1 MSDHRRRFLRIL
13 WGALVLYEILNAF
26 FILLLRQ
33 IPPSP
38 EGEAFE
44 LFSLLSLLLPVWLIL
59 SFRDLLPR
67 VRLFSQTFF
76 LWYFALGTFW
86 IGAGL
91 GGIFHFVEG
100 MFPGAAGGR
109 PGASYSF
116 RAVEGGALLTLL
128 FLSLAVAARFLPPR
142 LIRIDLAFEGLDPR
156 LEGTTILHL
165 SDLHVG
171 AWQGEGRLRTIA
183 DVVRTISPDILAV
196 TGDVIDHREDEAQI
210 FERIFSSLSG
220 KIGTVAVLGNHEYW
234 SLEKEAYPV
243 MRRHG
248 LPVLKN
254 ESLLLERGNG
264 GRIRVVGVDDPAG
277 GDYAPDCGP
286 DLEKALAGVRPGE
299 FVLALVHQPTLWEGA
314 LCRAAQLTLAGH
326 THGGQIGGHP
336 PLPSLAS
343 LFFRQPVG
351 LFSSTDPRC
360 PGHRLNV
367 SAGLGY
373 YGIPVRIGMLPEMT
387 FVTLCSKAEVAGE
400 GKRQKNEGRRVL
412 PLKKRR
418 KFFCFLIILNV
429 LVYYKFFLQ
438 ALANPKWLL
447 YTDSWAEM

>member
-13 WGALVLYEILNAF
+13 WGALVLYEILNVF

-33 IPPSP
+33 LPPSP
-38 EGEAFE
+38 EGKAFE

-128 FLSLAVAARFLPPR
+128 FLALAVAARFLPPR

-343 LFFRQPVG
+343 LFFRHPVG
-351 LFSSTDPRC
+351 LFSSTDPQC
-360 PGHRLNV
+360 PGHRLHV

-387 FVTLCSKAEVAGE
+387 LVTLCPKTEGSGE
-400 GKRQKNEGRRVL
+400 AKSQK
-412 PLKKRR
+412 K
-418 KFFCFLIILNV
+418 
-429 LVYYKFFLQ
+429 
-438 ALANPKWLL
+438 
-447 YTDSWAEM
+447 

>member
-13 WGALVLYEILNAF
+13 WGALALYEILNVF

-33 IPPSP
+33 LPPSP
-38 EGEAFE
+38 EGKAFE

-91 GGIFHFVEG
+91 GGVFHFVEG
-100 MFPGAAGGR
+100 MFPGAAEGR
-109 PGASYSF
+109 PEASFSF
-116 RAVEGGALLTLL
+116 RAVEGGALLTFL
-128 FLSLAVAARFLPPR
+128 FLALAVAARFLPPR

-210 FERIFSSLSG
+210 FERIFSPLSG
-220 KIGTVAVLGNHEYW
+220 KVGTVAVLGNHEYW
-234 SLEKEAYPV
+234 SLEKEACPV

-254 ESLLLERGNG
+254 ESLLLERENG

-286 DLEKALAGVRPGE
+286 DLEKALAGIRPGE
-299 FVLALVHQPTLWEGA
+299 FVLALVHQPTLWEGG

-326 THGGQIGGHP
+326 THGGQIGGDP

-343 LFFRQPVG
+343 LFFRHAVG
-351 LFSSTDPRC
+351 LFSSTDPQC
-360 PGHRLNV
+360 PGHRLHV

-387 FVTLCSKAEVAGE
+387 LVTLCPKAEGSGE
-400 GKRQKNEGRRVL
+400 AKSQK
-412 PLKKRR
+412 K
-418 KFFCFLIILNV
+418 
-429 LVYYKFFLQ
+429 
-438 ALANPKWLL
+438 
-447 YTDSWAEM
+447 

>member
-13 WGALVLYEILNAF
+13 WGALVLYEILNVF
-26 FILLLRQ
+26 FILLLRHL
-33 IPPSP
+33 PPSP
-38 EGEAFE
+38 EGGAVE
-44 LFSLLSLLLPVWLIL
+44 LFSLLSLLLPLWLIL
-59 SFRDLLPR
+59 SFRDVLPR

-91 GGIFHFVEG
+91 GGIFRLVEG
-100 MFPGAAGGR
+100 LFPGPTGGS
-109 PGASYSF
+109 PGASYPF
-116 RAVEGGALLTLL
+116 RALEGGALLTFV
-128 FLSLAVAARFLPPR
+128 FLVLAVAARFLPPR
-142 LIRIDLAFEGLDPR
+142 LIRIGLTFEGLDPR

-183 DVVRTISPDILAV
+183 ELVRTLSPDILAV

-220 KIGTVAVLGNHEYW
+220 RLGTVAVLGNHEYW
-234 SLEKEAYPV
+234 SLEKEACAV

-254 ESLLLERGNG
+254 ENLLLEKENG
-264 GRIRVVGVDDPAG
+264 GQIRVVGLDDPAG

-343 LFFRQPVG
+343 LFFRHPVG
-351 LFSSTDPRC
+351 LFSSTDPQC
-360 PGHRLNV
+360 PGHRLHV

-387 FVTLCSKAEVAGE
+387 LMTLHSSTVGGPEEKS
-400 GKRQKNEGRRVL
+400 QK
-412 PLKKRR
+412 K
-418 KFFCFLIILNV
+418 
-429 LVYYKFFLQ
+429 
-438 ALANPKWLL
+438 
-447 YTDSWAEM
+447 